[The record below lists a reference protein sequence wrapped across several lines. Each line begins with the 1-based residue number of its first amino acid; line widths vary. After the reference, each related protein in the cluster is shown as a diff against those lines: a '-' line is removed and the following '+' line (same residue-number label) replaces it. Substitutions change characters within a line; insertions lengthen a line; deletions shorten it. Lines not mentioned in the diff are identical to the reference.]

1 MTIKFCVWDVGQ
13 VIYPYTLSYLDE
25 WALSKTKD
33 KENYISKGGI
43 KKFDYNP
50 YMAGEVNNE
59 EFCKKLCAEYNIA
72 YLPQTPLEIKRA
84 LYKGVGN
91 YFEETLQTMHS
102 LSAKGIKNCILSNA
116 LPMLKDTAPQ
126 EVEPQYRFASF
137 ELKLLKPN
145 PEIYKSV
152 RQLLGCHFNEMIF
165 IDDKEKNVLSA
176 KSLGIHGIVFDKNTI
191 HQNCLSIVD
200 KQKSLPFNIKSNKER

>member
-13 VIYPYTLSYLDE
+13 VIYPYTLNYLDE

-72 YLPQTPLEIKRA
+72 YLPQTPLEIERA

-91 YFEETLQTMHS
+91 YFEETLQTMHV
-102 LSAKGIKNCILSNA
+102 LSAQGIKNCILSNA

-126 EVEPQYRFASF
+126 EVESQYRFASF

-152 RQLLGCHFNEMIF
+152 RQLLGCRFEEMIF

-191 HQNCLSIVD
+191 HQNCLSIVN